1 MQVNAENKILGRNA
15 VNLLLY
21 GKMSINITI
30 AIREKMTKFITVVR
44 TWYTYKS

>member
-30 AIREKMTKFITVVR
+30 AIREKNDQIYHHCQDKVYI
-44 TWYTYKS
+44 